1 MDKKN
6 AGIADYISMVKR
18 RKKLLSVVIGGVLIL
33 TAIIALVLPPVY
45 RSTAVIL
52 IEQQEIPEEL
62 VRSTI
67 TSYADQRIQ
76 VISQR
81 VMTSANLTNIVNKYH
96 LYAKD
101 RKRESMATVLE
112 RMRDDIQLE
121 MISADVVDP
130 RSGRPTQATI
140 AFNLSYDNESPELAQ
155 KVVNELV
162 SLFLNENSKRRE
174 QMAAE
179 ASSFLA
185 EEANKLSERISELE
199 SRLAMFKEQN
209 VGSLPELAGFNLDL
223 MERTERQLVDTQQR
237 IRSLEER
244 KIYLQSALS
253 QLQPRTL
260 LYGADGERILSAED
274 RLKSLQAQYVSMAAI
289 YAENH
294 PDRLKM
300 RREIEAL
307 RNETGLD
314 QDISVLEK
322 RLEVAIT
329 ELAAAEEHYSPAHP
343 DVKKAQKAVAQIE
356 KELKNAAD
364 VRSTTAARR
373 TKPDNPAY
381 IQTQAELEATEAELR
396 AMKGLRGELRGKLD
410 IYEQRF
416 TRAPLVERDYRE
428 LTRDYEN
435 ALAKYQG
442 IKAKQMQAELAE
454 ALEKERKAE
463 RFSLIEP
470 PLRPD
475 VPEKP
480 NRVAIFLLGLLFSVG
495 GGIGVVTLV
504 ENIDNTVR
512 GSKGVAQL
520 LGKPPIGVIPYIET
534 EQDRIRRAM
543 GRKIFI
549 ISIVAGSVLLLVLTH
564 LLFMPLDV
572 LWFVLL
578 RRLGWT

>member
-1 MDKKN
+1 
-6 AGIADYISMVKR
+6 
-18 RKKLLSVVIGGVLIL
+18 
-33 TAIIALVLPPVY
+33 
-45 RSTAVIL
+45 
-52 IEQQEIPEEL
+52 
-62 VRSTI
+62 
-67 TSYADQRIQ
+67 
-76 VISQR
+76 
-81 VMTSANLTNIVNKYH
+81 
-96 LYAKD
+96 
-101 RKRESMATVLE
+101 MATVLE

-435 ALAKYQG
+435 ALAKYQE